1 MDADNLSQLAPEDR
15 LRLMRFVCSFAWA
28 DLEIQPHE
36 RSYVA
41 NLIDRLELAASER
54 SQVVAWLSEAPPPD
68 EIDPTTVPLE
78 HRRVFIDAIRGVIAA
93 DGKLTP
99 EEVESFRLFREL
111 LS

>member
-1 MDADNLSQLAPEDR
+1 MEVDKLSELAPEDR

-36 RSYVA
+36 RSYIA
-41 NLIDRLELAASER
+41 NLIERLDLAASER
-54 SQVVAWLSEAPPPD
+54 SQVVAWLSEAPSPD
-68 EIDPTTVPLE
+68 DVDPTAVPLE

-99 EEVESFRLFREL
+99 EEVESFHVFREL

>member
-1 MDADNLSQLAPEDR
+1 MDAETLSQLAAEDR

-41 NLIDRLELAASER
+41 NLIERLDLAAPER
-54 SQVVAWLSEAPPPD
+54 RQVVAWLSEAPRPD
-68 EIDPTTVPLE
+68 DLDPTTVPLE

-93 DGKLTP
+93 DGRLTP
-99 EEVESFRLFREL
+99 EEVESFHLFREL